1 MTTNKNAGAKAPTHT
16 SVRSLAR
23 SAASTLRRW
32 LDPPLD
38 ADSRPLEIR
47 EAIVEQVA
55 QMVEPAAAGRR
66 VLPRSQLTAQ
76 VLAPDK
82 DARELMQVALA
93 DLEQAIRARLTE
105 LRCPVPHGFA
115 VTVQYIKKP
124 RADWQP
130 GQRYSLDEQATAT
143 RAQVRGAGV
152 PTVHVTV
159 LRGVATQAG
168 YVLTESRILIG
179 RTAAPIDYAGR
190 PRHNH
195 VVFVDE
201 GNEHN
206 GTVGRAHASIRFDAE
221 RRQFRLFD
229 DGSSNGTRV
238 VRDGETLDVTARNP
252 VGVALLSGDEIQ
264 FGTAAV
270 VITINDV

>member
-1 MTTNKNAGAKAPTHT
+1 MTTDKNVSRA
-16 SVRSLAR
+16 RSIAR

-38 ADSRPLEIR
+38 ADSRPLEVR
-47 EAIVEQVA
+47 EAIVEQVT

-66 VLPRSQLTAQ
+66 VLPRHQFTAL

-82 DARELMQVALA
+82 DARALLQVALA
-93 DLEQAIRARLTE
+93 DLEPAIRTRLAE

-115 VTVQYIKKP
+115 VTVQYVKKP

-130 GQRYSLDEQATAT
+130 EQRYSLDEHSTAT
-143 RAQVRGAGV
+143 GAHARGAAV
-152 PTVHVTV
+152 PTVSVTV
-159 LRGVATQAG
+159 LRGEATQAS

-179 RTAAPIDYAGR
+179 RTAAPIDASGR

-195 VVFVDE
+195 IVFVDE
-201 GNEHN
+201 GNAHN
-206 GTVGRAHASIRFDAE
+206 VTVGRAHASIRFDVE

-238 VRDGETLDVTARNP
+238 VRNGETLEVTSRNP

-270 VITINDV
+270 TLTIAEP

>member
-1 MTTNKNAGAKAPTHT
+1 MTSDNN
-16 SVRSLAR
+16 SSRVRSIAR
-23 SAASTLRRW
+23 AAANTLRRW

-38 ADSRPLEIR
+38 ADSRPLEVR

-55 QMVEPAAAGRR
+55 QLVEPAAAGRR
-66 VLPRSQLTAQ
+66 VLSRAQ
-76 VLAPDK
+76 ITVVVLAADK
-82 DARELMQVALA
+82 NARDRLQVALA
-93 DLEQAIRARLTE
+93 DLAPAIGTRLTE

-124 RADWQP
+124 RGHWQP
-130 GQRYSLDEQATAT
+130 GQRFAIDEQNATT
-143 RAQVRGAGV
+143 RPRAAGGAV
-152 PTVHVTV
+152 PTVHITV
-159 LRGVATQAG
+159 RRGAAIQAS
-168 YVLTESRILIG
+168 YVFSETRILIG
-179 RTAAPIDYAGR
+179 RTAAPIDDAGR

-206 GTVGRAHASIRFDAE
+206 RTVGRAHASIRFDTE

-238 VRDGETLDVTARNP
+238 VRNGDTLDVTPRNP
-252 VGVALLSGDEIQ
+252 IGVALLSGDELQ

-270 VITINDV
+270 TIAIEDV

>member
-1 MTTNKNAGAKAPTHT
+1 MTRDKNISRA
-16 SVRSLAR
+16 RSIAR

-47 EAIVEQVA
+47 EAIVEQIA

-66 VLPRSQLTAQ
+66 VLPRHHLTAV

-82 DARELMQVALA
+82 DAKELLQVALA
-93 DLEQAIRARLTE
+93 DVEPAIRTRLTE

-115 VTVQYIKKP
+115 VTVQYVKKP

-130 GQRYSLDEQATAT
+130 GQRYSLDEHSPTT
-143 RAQVRGAGV
+143 RARTRDAGV
-152 PTVHVTV
+152 PGVTIIV
-159 LRGVATQAG
+159 LRGEATQAS
-168 YVLTESRILIG
+168 YAFTDTRILIG
-179 RTAAPIDYAGR
+179 RTAAPIDYTGR

-201 GNEHN
+201 GSEHN
-206 GTVGRAHASIRFDAE
+206 ATVGRAHASILFDAE

-238 VRDGETLDVTARNP
+238 VRNGETMDVTPRNP

-270 VITINDV
+270 TITITDVV